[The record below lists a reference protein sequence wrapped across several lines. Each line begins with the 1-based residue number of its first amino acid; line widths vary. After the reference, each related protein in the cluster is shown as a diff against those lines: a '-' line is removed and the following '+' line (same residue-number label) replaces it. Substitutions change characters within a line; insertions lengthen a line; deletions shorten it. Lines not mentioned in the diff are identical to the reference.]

1 MRGFEKVSYSNK
13 DIKLP
18 IRATKGSSGYDFY
31 ATEDLVIPPG
41 EKVFFLTDVKA
52 YMQQDECLLI
62 DIRSSIGHEKDLI
75 LTTTI
80 GNIDSDY
87 YNNPKNEGNIGI
99 GLRNLKKAFDI
110 VIPEDDFTTVCIDN
124 ETVGYLPII
133 KDLRKENTV
142 VIKAGER
149 VAQGIFI
156 KYLTVDNDKPKSGIR
171 TGGYGSTSV

>member
-1 MRGFEKVSYSNK
+1 MRGFEKVSYSDK

-18 IRATKGSSGYDFY
+18 IRATRGSSGYDFY

-80 GNIDSDY
+80 GNIDSDF

-99 GLRNLKKAFDI
+99 GLRNLKKEFELVNMPKPIEAS
-110 VIPEDDFTTVCIDN
+110 EDGEFLGII
-124 ETVGYLPII
+124 PII

-156 KYLTVDNDKPKSGIR
+156 KYLTIDNDKPKSEFR
-171 TGGYGSTSV
+171 SGGYGSTSV

>member
-1 MRGFEKVSYSNK
+1 MRGFEKVSYSDK

-41 EKVFFLTDVKA
+41 EKVFFLPDVKA

-62 DIRSSIGHEKDLI
+62 DIRSSIGHENDLI

-80 GNIDSDY
+80 GNIDSDF

-99 GLRNLKKAFDI
+99 GLRNLKKEFELVNTPKPIEAS
-110 VIPEDDFTTVCIDN
+110 EDGEFLGII
-124 ETVGYLPII
+124 PII

-156 KYLTVDNDKPKSGIR
+156 KYLTIDNDKPKSEFR